1 MAESPLN
8 KFINQRAMLQGPK
21 SFESPYNILIDDR
34 SQLKLEELEA
44 LLEDAMKESKQLT
57 LADDFLGPGIDKPSS
72 NKPSSKRD
80 PLELYKKKIDSQ
92 KPDASKKTS
101 KVAKEVAKKSKMGMF
116 LKGAG
121 VLGNVLL
128 LYELLAGAT
137 EAGNK
142 DANLLQDLRAGSTG
156 RTERSLGN
164 LLQGDQRR
172 LDRSDNLRSLS
183 AASRIGNKIS
193 PELAEIIE
201 EGQMKE
207 LLKSRH
213 KASPSVKEAYA
224 RAGLL

>member
-57 LADDFLGPGIDKPSS
+57 LADDFLGPGID
-72 NKPSSKRD
+72 KPSSKRD